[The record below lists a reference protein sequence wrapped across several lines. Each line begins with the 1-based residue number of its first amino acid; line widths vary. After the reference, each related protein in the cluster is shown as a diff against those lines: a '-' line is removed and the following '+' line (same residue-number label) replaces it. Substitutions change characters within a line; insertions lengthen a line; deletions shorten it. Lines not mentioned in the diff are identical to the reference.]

1 MNKITQLSLAVEK
14 GKRADAKAL
23 TQTLLDEGMKPLD
36 IVEQGLVPGMSAIGE
51 KFKNNEVFVPEM
63 LIAARAMKEC
73 MVLLEPLLVAAGI
86 KPKYTA
92 VIGTVQGDLH
102 DIGKN
107 LVAMML
113 KGANFGVVDI
123 GTNVPPEK
131 FVATA
136 KEQGAQVVCLSA
148 LLTTTMPA
156 MRDAVAAIRSAGL
169 GGLTILVGGLKPM
182 CTDRAWLLAHGPPP
196 PQGNLARNASIGR
209 CATRSLPRTPATW
222 KVLASHPCRTRHRH
236 GFQARAREAAEDERH
251 VWSWTHVLRA
261 MTA

>member
-1 MNKITQLSLAVEK
+1 MSTFIELSRAVEG
-14 GKRADAKAL
+14 GKRNDAKQL
-23 TQTLLDEGMKPLD
+23 TQTLLDQGIKPLEV
-36 IVEQGLVPGMSAIGE
+36 VEQGLVPGMSAIGE

-73 MVLLEPLLVAAGI
+73 MTILEPLLADAGI

-113 KGANFGVVDI
+113 KGANIGIVDL

-131 FVATA
+131 FVAA
-136 KEQGAQVVCLSA
+136 VQEHNARLVCLSA

-156 MRDAVAAIRSAGL
+156 MKTTVQTLRDAGCSGVRIM
-169 GGLTILVGGLKPM
+169 VGGAPVTQEF
-182 CTDRAWLLAHGPPP
+182 CDEIGADGYSQDAASAVDLALR
-196 PQGNLARNASIGR
+196 LA
-209 CATRSLPRTPATW
+209 
-222 KVLASHPCRTRHRH
+222 
-236 GFQARAREAAEDERH
+236 EA
-251 VWSWTHVLRA
+251 V
-261 MTA
+261 

>member
-1 MNKITQLSLAVEK
+1 MSTFVELSVAVEAGKRNDAKQITQ
-14 GKRADAKAL
+14 AL
-23 TQTLLDEGMKPLD
+23 LEQGIKPLEV
-36 IVEQGLVPGMSAIGE
+36 VEQGLVPGMSAIGE

-73 MVLLEPLLVAAGI
+73 MAILEPLLADAGI

-113 KGANFGVVDI
+113 KGANFGIVDL

-131 FVATA
+131 FVAA
-136 KEQGAQVVCLSA
+136 VQEHNAQLVCLSA

-156 MRDAVAAIRSAGL
+156 MRMTVQAMRDAGL
-169 GGLTILVGGLKPM
+169 SAVKVMVGGAPVTQDYCNEIGADGYSPDAASAVDLALK
-182 CTDRAWLLAHGPPP
+182 LA
-196 PQGNLARNASIGR
+196 AAS
-209 CATRSLPRTPATW
+209 
-222 KVLASHPCRTRHRH
+222 
-236 GFQARAREAAEDERH
+236 
-251 VWSWTHVLRA
+251 
-261 MTA
+261 